1 MTGSKNSWKGG
12 IIERMKKKI
21 LSLLLAAVMLLAVLP
36 GMAAAAPGA
45 KPASGDLF
53 TENLTTDMAGVKFDT
68 SFNMVFVE
76 GGTFTLGWE
85 ASDASLRPENVDPVR
100 NVTVSDFYI
109 GETEVTVSMW
119 NAVMGLAQPGF
130 DANRPKEQVSF
141 YQVQEFLDR
150 LYVLTGRT
158 YRLATEAEWEFAAKG
173 GNPGKVGNADYPG
186 NNHKYLFAGSNVH
199 DEVVASRASVQNVK
213 TKKPNILGIYDLC
226 GNAEEWVYNSF
237 DAALVGGVD
246 PIGPGGPLHQQK
258 TRRGGTYGGTS
269 PDSTRTLSARQIRS
283 IDGGAGMGFRIALSG
298 DMNSVP
304 PGMIRPRDV
313 VHPNIDER
321 ELPVTYRDQR
331 LVSGDGSVW
340 YGNFY
345 NAIFVTMKL
354 WDTGEMVIQSP
365 GFDDRVGQWY
375 TVSNLGIVFVQ
386 NAFEE
391 NETRITLPY
400 MFMTDELISVINDVS
415 FMGDGLPMCRF
426 EKQADAAGIRKPEG
440 LTLYDPA
447 QLAAASTHDHTSYDL
462 SSITEEM
469 KGHDPRLLDGEGFG
483 WWLSASVGMH
493 QYRQDITDETF
504 RFVVY
509 SPAFNFGRNGADV
522 GYGANFLAQ
531 GSWYTVNDMLLV
543 IGEGANVQ
551 HYLYTVTDE
560 VSSYILPNKQ
570 VKQLMEISYQSYEKG
585 DMRYLERHA
594 NADVRGYSGEI
605 PNGFVLSQGGSTF
618 LAPPAE
624 EETLCPGGCGQVI
637 SHCRC
642 ATICPNCNEHI
653 DNCWCSDASQRL
665 AKGASDAAA
674 ALSAYVPSN
683 SVTADHLDAVARLGI
698 GYHNISRSW
707 SGFSKVNATREQ
719 AGSVSAVLTLAIAG
733 ETKTVP
739 VSLTIPALP
748 KASSEGWSVTPD
760 ATIGGE
766 TVTMIAT
773 DLDGSF
779 TRFDIMSLF
788 GASGGPYTYA
798 MWFGPDGTF
807 SFDHDVTLTK
817 TYYAADFSS
826 LGTDSIPV
834 KAGQTIRVA
843 DGVYSEVSGETV
855 AWSEFL
861 LTLDDGSSWMI
872 IDSAAPG
879 NYAAFPPDVPLS
891 EFPGKAATPPAP
903 PAPQIVAY
911 TVMLTKQALKVNG
924 VEQSFEIYNIDGSN
938 YFKLR
943 DLAYILN
950 GTGSQFSVGYD
961 NATHTIT
968 CTRGEAYTPVGGE
981 AQPGEDKSSTAT
993 PSSHSLYI
1001 DGAAVSLQAFNIGGN
1016 NFFKL
1021 RDLGE
1026 ALNFKVDYD
1035 GATKTMLV
1043 DSVG

>member
-1 MTGSKNSWKGG
+1 
-12 IIERMKKKI
+12 MKKKL
-21 LSLLLAAVMLLAVLP
+21 LSLLLAAALLLAVLP
-36 GMAAAAPGA
+36 GMAAAAPAA
-45 KPASGDLF
+45 KPVSGDHF
-53 TENLTTDMAGVKFDT
+53 TETLTTAMAGVKFDT
-68 SFNMVFVE
+68 AFDMVFVE

-119 NAVMGLAQPGF
+119 NAVMGLGKPGF
-130 DANRPKEQVSF
+130 DADRPKEQVSF

-173 GNPGKVGNADYPG
+173 GNPGREGNAEYPG

-199 DEVVASRASVQNVK
+199 DEVVASRTSVQNVK

-246 PIGPGGPLHQQK
+246 PIGPAGPFHQQK

-304 PGMIRPRDV
+304 PGMVRPRDV

-321 ELPVTYRDQR
+321 DLPVTYRDRR
-331 LVSGDGSVW
+331 LVTGDGSIW

-365 GFDDRVGQWY
+365 GYADRVGQWY

-400 MFMTDELISVINDVS
+400 MFMTEELISVINDVS

-426 EKQADAAGIRKPEG
+426 EKQDDPSGISKPAG
-440 LTLYDPA
+440 LTLYPPE
-447 QLAAASTHDHTSYDL
+447 QLAAASEHDHTSYDL
-462 SSITEEM
+462 KNITEEM
-469 KGHDPRLLDGEGFG
+469 KGHDTRLLDGEGFG
-483 WWLSASVGMH
+483 WWLSANVGMH
-493 QYRQDITDETF
+493 QYRQDVTDDMF

-570 VKQLMEISYQSYEKG
+570 VRQLMEISYQSYEKG

-624 EETLCPGGCGQVI
+624 EETLCPGGCGEVI
-637 SHCRC
+637 SHCHC
-642 ATICPNCNEHI
+642 ATICPDCNEHVDHCI
-653 DNCWCSDASQRL
+653 CIKTNPEITL
-665 AKGASDAAA
+665 AAGAAA
-674 ALSAYVPSN
+674 AGEAFKAYIPEN
-683 SVTADHLDAVARLGI
+683 SVTQAHLDAFARLAI
-698 GYHNISRSW
+698 GCHHIHRSW
-707 SGFSKVNATREQ
+707 SDFAKVNATVDRP
-719 AGSVSAVLTLAIAG
+719 GSVTATLTLTIADYG
-733 ETKTVP
+733 WTRTVP
-739 VSLTIPALP
+739 VSVTIPALP
-748 KASSEGWSVTPD
+748 KADGAGRTLTPD
-760 ATIGGE
+760 STVGGE
-766 TVTMIAT
+766 KVTMTAA
-773 DLDGSF
+773 GMEESF
-779 TRFDIMSLF
+779 TVFDIGSLF
-788 GASGGPYTYA
+788 GMPGSFGYTYA
-798 MWFGPDGTF
+798 MWFGADGTF
-807 SFDHDVTLTK
+807 SFDRDVTFTKSYFDAALTVQG
-817 TYYAADFSS
+817 S
-826 LGTDSIPV
+826 DSIPV
-834 KAGQTIRVA
+834 KAGEVIRVA
-843 DGVYSEVSGETV
+843 DGVWSEYMGQTV
-855 AWSEFL
+855 TWSEFSI
-861 LTLDDGSSWMI
+861 TMDDGNSWMI
-872 IDSAAPG
+872 IDSASPG
-879 NYAAFPPDVPLS
+879 NYAGFPADTPLS
-891 EFPGKAATPPAP
+891 EFPGKLGRPISVTVGGKAVAWTDAVPFIDDNSRTLVPLRAVGDAMGLTVGWDASAREASFTDGTKTIYFPIGSRDARTGDGGTVSMDTAAVIKGGRTFAP
-903 PAPQIVAY
+903 IRALAEYFGY
-911 TVMLTKQALKVNG
+911 TVAWDA
-924 VEQSFEIYNIDGSN
+924 S
-938 YFKLR
+938 
-943 DLAYILN
+943 
-950 GTGSQFSVGYD
+950 
-961 NATHTIT
+961 
-968 CTRGEAYTPVGGE
+968 TRTVII
-981 AQPGEDKSSTAT
+981 K
-993 PSSHSLYI
+993 
-1001 DGAAVSLQAFNIGGN
+1001 
-1016 NFFKL
+1016 
-1021 RDLGE
+1021 
-1026 ALNFKVDYD
+1026 
-1035 GATKTMLV
+1035 
-1043 DSVG
+1043 

>member
-1 MTGSKNSWKGG
+1 
-12 IIERMKKKI
+12 MKKKI
-21 LSLLLAAVMLLAVLP
+21 LSILLAAVMLLAILP
-36 GMAAAAPGA
+36 GTAAAATQG
-45 KPASGDLF
+45 KPVSGDLLVE
-53 TENLTTDMAGVKFDT
+53 TLTTDMAGVKFDT

-119 NAVMGLAQPGF
+119 NAVMGLGQPGA

-199 DEVVASRASVQNVK
+199 DEVVASRVSVQDVK

-246 PIGPGGPLHQQK
+246 PIGPAGPFHQQK

-269 PDSTRTLSARQIRS
+269 PDSTRTLVARQIRS

-321 ELPVTYRDQR
+321 DLTVTYRDQR
-331 LVSGDGSVW
+331 LVTGDSKIW

-354 WDTGEMVIQSP
+354 WDTGEMVIRSP
-365 GFDDRVGQWY
+365 GYDDRAGQWY

-386 NAFEE
+386 DAFTE

-426 EKQADAAGIRKPEG
+426 EKTADTAGIPKPEG
-440 LTLYDPA
+440 ITLYDPDK
-447 QLAAASTHDHTSYDL
+447 LAAASEHDHTSYDL
-462 SSITEEM
+462 KNITEEM
-469 KGHDPRLLDGEGFG
+469 KGHDTRLLDGDGFG

-493 QYRQDITDETF
+493 QYRQDITDDIF

-570 VKQLMEISYQSYEKG
+570 VRQLMEISYQSYEKG
-585 DMRYLERHA
+585 DMRYLECHA

-642 ATICPNCNEHI
+642 ATICPDCNEHI
-653 DNCWCSDASQRL
+653 DHCICAKSDPEGQLAS
-665 AKGASDAAA
+665 AAA
-674 ALSAYVPSN
+674 AAEAALAGYTPDN
-683 SVTADHLDAVARLGI
+683 NVTQAHLDAQARLAI
-698 GYHNISRSW
+698 GNHHVSRAW
-707 SGFSKVNATREQ
+707 GGFSKVSATRES
-719 AGSVSAVLTLAIAG
+719 AGSITATLTLTIADYNW
-733 ETKTVP
+733 TKTVP

-748 KASSEGWSVTPD
+748 KDDGVGRTVTP
-760 ATIGGE
+760 ASAIGGE
-766 TVTMIAT
+766 TVTMVAR
-773 DLDGSF
+773 DMDENF
-779 TRFDIMSLF
+779 TVFDIGSLF
-788 GASGGPYTYA
+788 GMPGAFGYTYA
-798 MWFGPDGTF
+798 MWFGPDGSF
-807 SFDHDVTLTK
+807 SFDRDVTFTK
-817 TYYAADFSS
+817 SYFDSS
-826 LGTDSIPV
+826 LAVLGTDSILV
-834 KAGQTIRVA
+834 KAGEEIRVA
-843 DGVYSEVSGETV
+843 DGVYSEYNGGTVS
-855 AWSEFL
+855 WSEFSL
-861 LTLDDGSSWMI
+861 AMDDGNSWMI

-879 NYAAFPPDVPLS
+879 NYASFPADTPLT
-891 EFPGKAATPPAP
+891 EFPGKVDKPVYVT
-903 PAPQIVAY
+903 
-911 TVMLTKQALKVNG
+911 
-924 VEQSFEIYNIDGSN
+924 
-938 YFKLR
+938 
-943 DLAYILN
+943 LN
-950 GTGSQFSVGYD
+950 GKNVAFTDAIPFIDENSRTLVPLRAVGD
-961 NATHTIT
+961 AMGLTVGWDSAA
-968 CTRGEAYTPVGGE
+968 REASFT
-981 AQPGEDKSSTAT
+981 
-993 PSSHSLYI
+993 
-1001 DGAAVSLQAFNIGGN
+1001 DGAKTIYFPIGS
-1016 NFFKL
+1016 K
-1021 RDLGE
+1021 E
-1026 ALNFKVDYD
+1026 ARTSD
-1035 GATKTMLV
+1035 GAVITMDTAAVIKGGRTFAPIRALAEYFGHTVGWDKTTRTV
-1043 DSVG
+1043 IIG

>member
-1 MTGSKNSWKGG
+1 
-12 IIERMKKKI
+12 MKKKI
-21 LSLLLAAVMLLAVLP
+21 LSILLAAVMRLAILP
-36 GMAAAAPGA
+36 GAAAAATQG
-45 KPASGDLF
+45 KPVSGDLLVE
-53 TENLTTDMAGVKFDT
+53 TLTTDMAGVKFDT

-119 NAVMGLAQPGF
+119 NAVMGLPQPGA

-199 DEVVASRASVQNVK
+199 DEVVASRVSVQNVK

-246 PIGPGGPLHQQK
+246 PIGPAGPFHQQK

-269 PDSTRTLSARQIRS
+269 PDSTRTLVARQIRS

-321 ELPVTYRDQR
+321 DLPVTYRDQR
-331 LVSGDGSVW
+331 LVTGDSKIW

-354 WDTGEMVIQSP
+354 WDTGEMVIRSP
-365 GFDDRVGQWY
+365 GYDDRAGQWY

-386 NAFEE
+386 DAFTE

-426 EKQADAAGIRKPEG
+426 EKTEDTAGIPKPEG
-440 LTLYDPA
+440 ITLYDPEK
-447 QLAAASTHDHTSYDL
+447 LAAASEHDHTSYDL
-462 SSITEEM
+462 KNITEEM
-469 KGHDPRLLDGEGFG
+469 KGHDTRLLDGDGFG

-570 VKQLMEISYQSYEKG
+570 VRQLMEISYQSYEKG
-585 DMRYLERHA
+585 DMRYLECHA

-642 ATICPNCNEHI
+642 ATICPDCNEHV
-653 DNCWCSDASQRL
+653 DNCCCHNASQRL
-665 AKGASDAAA
+665 DEGVKAAEDA
-674 ALSAYVPSN
+674 LNAYVPAN
-683 SVTADHLDAVARLGI
+683 TVTQAHLDAAVRLGVGLHQI
-698 GYHNISRSW
+698 QRSW
-707 SGFSKVNATREQ
+707 SGFTKVNATREH
-719 AGSVSAVLTLAIAG
+719 AGSVSATLSLTLNG
-733 ETKTVP
+733 ETKTIP
-739 VSLTIPALP
+739 VSLVIPALP
-748 KASSEGWSVTPD
+748 QADGASKTITPA
-760 ATIGGE
+760 ATLGGE
-766 TVTMIAT
+766 AITMIASG
-773 DLDGSF
+773 LDDNF
-779 TRFDIMSLF
+779 TRFDIMTLF

-798 MWFGPDGTF
+798 MWFGSDGTF
-807 SFDHDVTLTK
+807 SFDRDVTLSK
-817 TYYAADFSS
+817 TYYASDFSVQ
-826 LGTDSIPV
+826 GTDNILV
-834 KAGQTIRVA
+834 KAGEVIRVA
-843 DGVYSEVSGETV
+843 DGVYSETKGETV
-855 AWSEFL
+855 PWSEFL
-861 LTLDDGSSWMI
+861 LTLDDGNSWMI
-872 IDSAAPG
+872 VYSEAPG
-879 NYAAFPPDVPLS
+879 NYAATPADTPLT
-891 EFPGKAATPPAP
+891 EFPGKIDKPVSVTVGGKAVAFTDAIPFIDENSRTLVPLRAVGDAMGLTVGWDSAAREASFTDG
-903 PAPQIVAY
+903 
-911 TVMLTKQALKVNG
+911 TKT
-924 VEQSFEIYNIDGSN
+924 IYFPIGSN
-938 YFKLR
+938 EAR
-943 DLAYILN
+943 TS
-950 GTGSQFSVGYD
+950 GGR
-961 NATHTIT
+961 TIT
-968 CTRGEAYTPVGGE
+968 MDT
-981 AQPGEDKSSTAT
+981 
-993 PSSHSLYI
+993 
-1001 DGAAVSLQAFNIGGN
+1001 AAVIKGGRTFAPIRALAEYFGHTVDWDKTTRTVIIG
-1016 NFFKL
+1016 
-1021 RDLGE
+1021 
-1026 ALNFKVDYD
+1026 
-1035 GATKTMLV
+1035 
-1043 DSVG
+1043 

>member
-1 MTGSKNSWKGG
+1 M
-12 IIERMKKKI
+12 KKI

-36 GMAAAAPGA
+36 CTAAAANQG
-45 KPASGDLF
+45 KPVSGDKLVE
-53 TENLTTDMAGVKFDT
+53 TLTTDMAGVQFDT

-119 NAVMGLAQPGF
+119 NAVMGLGQPGF

-173 GNPGKVGNADYPG
+173 GNPGKVGNAEYPG
-186 NNHKYLFAGSNVH
+186 NNHKYLFAGSNNH

-246 PIGPGGPLHQQK
+246 PIGPAGPFHQQK

-269 PDSTRTLSARQIRS
+269 PDATRTLVARQIRS

-321 ELPVTYRDQR
+321 NMPVTYRDQR
-331 LVSGDGSVW
+331 LVTGDEKVW

-365 GFDDRVGQWY
+365 GYADRVGQWY

-386 NAFEE
+386 DAFTESE
-391 NETRITLPY
+391 VRITLPY

-426 EKQADAAGIRKPEG
+426 ERQADAAGISKPAG
-440 LTLYDPA
+440 LTLYPPE

-462 SSITEEM
+462 SNITPEM
-469 KGHDPRLLDGEGFG
+469 KGHDTRLLDGEGFG

-493 QYRQDITDETF
+493 QYRQDITDDIF

-570 VKQLMEISYQSYEKG
+570 VRQLMEISYQSYEKG
-585 DMRYLERHA
+585 DMRYLECHA

-642 ATICPNCNEHI
+642 ATICPDCNEHVDHCI
-653 DNCWCSDASQRL
+653 CAKSNPEITLVASAL
-665 AKGASDAAA
+665 AAEEAFKSYTAE
-674 ALSAYVPSN
+674 N
-683 SVTADHLDAVARLGI
+683 SVTQAHLDAFARLTI
-698 GYHNISRSW
+698 GCHHVHRSW
-707 SGFSKVNATREQ
+707 SGFNKVNATRDNP
-719 AGSVSAVLTLAIAG
+719 GSVTATLTLTIG
-733 ETKTVP
+733 DYGFTRTVP
-739 VSLTIPALP
+739 VSVTIPALP
-748 KASSEGWSVTPD
+748 QADGAGRTITPD

-766 TVTMIAT
+766 KVTMIAM
-773 DLDGSF
+773 DLDENF
-779 TRFDIMSLF
+779 TLFDIMTLF
-788 GASGGPYTYA
+788 GMSGGPYTYA
-798 MWFGPDGTF
+798 LWFGPDGSF
-807 SFDHDVTLTK
+807 SFDRDVTLTK
-817 TYYAADFSS
+817 TYYASDFSV

-834 KAGQTIRVA
+834 KAGEVIRVA
-843 DGVYSEVSGETV
+843 DGVYSEVNGQNVT
-855 AWSEFL
+855 WSEFL
-861 LTLDDGSSWMI
+861 LTLDDGNSWMI
-872 IDSAAPG
+872 VDGASPG
-879 NYAAFPPDVPLS
+879 NYAATPANTPLS
-891 EFPGKAATPPAP
+891 DFPGKVDKAISVTVGGKAVAWTDAIPFIDANSRTLVPLRAVGDAMGLTVGWDPSAREASFTNGTKTIYFPIDSNEARTGDGAVITMDTAAVIKGGRTFAPIRAMAEFFGYTVSWDAATR
-903 PAPQIVAY
+903 
-911 TVMLTKQALKVNG
+911 TVIIK
-924 VEQSFEIYNIDGSN
+924 
-938 YFKLR
+938 
-943 DLAYILN
+943 
-950 GTGSQFSVGYD
+950 
-961 NATHTIT
+961 
-968 CTRGEAYTPVGGE
+968 
-981 AQPGEDKSSTAT
+981 
-993 PSSHSLYI
+993 
-1001 DGAAVSLQAFNIGGN
+1001 
-1016 NFFKL
+1016 
-1021 RDLGE
+1021 
-1026 ALNFKVDYD
+1026 
-1035 GATKTMLV
+1035 
-1043 DSVG
+1043 